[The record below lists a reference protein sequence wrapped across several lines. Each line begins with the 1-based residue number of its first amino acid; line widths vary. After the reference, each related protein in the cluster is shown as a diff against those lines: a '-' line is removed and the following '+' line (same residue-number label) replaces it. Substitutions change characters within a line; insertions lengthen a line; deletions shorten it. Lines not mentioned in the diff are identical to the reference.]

1 MSELRLQKCTTPM
14 QKLYYYENEFCEYWV
29 DEFGIV
35 HEIFKD
41 SFRILDLEVAKI
53 ITDDRLKVS
62 NGIARPLYVE
72 LGKATKMDR
81 AANRYL
87 STGPAMDCL
96 TAAGILVRD
105 QIEKFGA
112 NLYTGFF
119 KPSVPTK
126 FFTDK
131 EKAILWLRNYTQDVL
146 N

>member
-1 MSELRLQKCTTPM
+1 MLKNS
-14 QKLYYYENEFCEYWV
+14 YYENEFCEYWI

-41 SFRILDLEVAKI
+41 SFPRLNLEIAKV
-53 ITDDRLKVS
+53 ITSDRLAVS
-62 NGIARPLYVE
+62 NGVTRPLYVE
-72 LGKATKMDR
+72 LGKATRMDR
-81 AANRYL
+81 AANKYL
-87 STGPAMDCL
+87 STGPAMECL
-96 TAAGILVRD
+96 SATGILVRD
-105 QIEKFGA
+105 QIEKLGA

-131 EKAILWLRNYTQDVL
+131 EKAIYWLRNYTPDLL

>member
-1 MSELRLQKCTTPM
+1 M
-14 QKLYYYENEFCEYWV
+14 QKLAYYENEFCEYWI
-29 DEFGIV
+29 DERGIV

-41 SFRILDLEVAKI
+41 SFKTLDLEVAKV
-53 ITDDRLKVS
+53 ITQDRLMVS

-72 LGKATKMDR
+72 LGKATKMNR
-81 AANRYL
+81 AANAYL
-87 STGPAMDCL
+87 SKGIAMECL
-96 TAAGILVRD
+96 SATGILVRD

-131 EKAILWLRNYTQDVL
+131 DKALVWLRNYTQEVL

>member
-1 MSELRLQKCTTPM
+1 M
-14 QKLYYYENEFCEYWV
+14 QKLSYYENEFCEYWI
-29 DEFGIV
+29 DEYGIV

-41 SFRILDLEVAKI
+41 TFKTLNLEVAKV
-53 ITDDRLKVS
+53 ITADRLKVS
-62 NGIARPLYVE
+62 DGVARPLYVE
-72 LGKATKMDR
+72 LGKATKMER

-87 STGPAMDCL
+87 STGVAMECL
-96 TAAGILVRD
+96 TGTGILVRD

-112 NLYTGFF
+112 TLYTGFF

-131 EKAILWLRNYTQDVL
+131 EKAHLWLRQFTKDAL

>member
-1 MSELRLQKCTTPM
+1 M
-14 QKLYYYENEFCEYWV
+14 QKLSYYENEFCEYWI
-29 DEFGIV
+29 DDHGIV

-41 SFRILDLEVAKI
+41 SFKILNLEVAKI
-53 ITDDRLKVS
+53 ITADRLVVS
-62 NGIARPLYVE
+62 KGIARPLYVE
-72 LGKATKMDR
+72 LGNATKMDR

-87 STGPAMDCL
+87 SSGESMECL
-96 TAAGILVRD
+96 TATGILVRD

-119 KPSVPTK
+119 KPSVATK

-131 EKAILWLRNYTQDVL
+131 DKAIAWLKNYTLGAL

>member
-1 MSELRLQKCTTPM
+1 MILLRLPM
-14 QKLYYYENEFCEYWV
+14 QKIAYYENEFCEYWI
-29 DEFGIV
+29 DERGIV

-41 SFRILDLEVAKI
+41 SFKILDLEVAKV
-53 ITDDRLKVS
+53 ITQDRLTVS
-62 NGIARPLYVE
+62 NGITRPLYVE
-72 LGKATKMDR
+72 LGKATKMNR
-81 AANRYL
+81 AANAYL
-87 STGPAMDCL
+87 SKGIAMDCL
-96 TAAGILVRD
+96 SATGILVRD

-131 EKAILWLRNYTQDVL
+131 EKALSWLRNYTQEVL

>member
-1 MSELRLQKCTTPM
+1 M
-14 QKLYYYENEFCEYWV
+14 QKLSYYENEFCEYWI
-29 DEFGIV
+29 DDHGIV

-41 SFRILDLEVAKI
+41 SFKVLNLEVAKI
-53 ITDDRLKVS
+53 ITADRLVVS

-72 LGKATKMDR
+72 LGNATKMDR

-87 STGPAMDCL
+87 SSGESMECL
-96 TAAGILVRD
+96 SATGILVRD

-119 KPSVPTK
+119 KPSVATK

-131 EKAILWLRNYTQDVL
+131 NKALAWLRNYTQDAL

>member
-1 MSELRLQKCTTPM
+1 M
-14 QKLYYYENEFCEYWV
+14 QKNSYYENEFCEYWI

-41 SFRILDLEVAKI
+41 TFPRLNLEIAKI
-53 ITDDRLKVS
+53 ITSDRLAVS
-62 NGIARPLYVE
+62 NGITRPLYVE
-72 LGKATKMDR
+72 LGSATRMDR

-87 STGPAMDCL
+87 STGPAMECL
-96 TAAGILVRD
+96 SATGILVKD
-105 QIEKFGA
+105 QIEKLGA

-126 FFTDK
+126 FFTDQ
-131 EKAILWLRNYTQDVL
+131 EKAILWLRNYTPDLL

>member
-1 MSELRLQKCTTPM
+1 
-14 QKLYYYENEFCEYWV
+14 
-29 DEFGIV
+29 
-35 HEIFKD
+35 
-41 SFRILDLEVAKI
+41 
-53 ITDDRLKVS
+53 
-62 NGIARPLYVE
+62 LYVE

-87 STGPAMDCL
+87 STGPAMECL
-96 TAAGILVRD
+96 TGTGILVRD
-105 QIEKFGA
+105 QIEKLGA

-131 EKAILWLRNYTQDVL
+131 EKAIHWLRNYTQDVL